1 MSSRTS
7 AAGRVVRAIG
17 VTLVVVLGLTLAPAA
32 SASFRSASQA
42 STGFSTATLNTPTT
56 STISLNASCSQNK
69 RTLTVTLAAT
79 GSLPYANALRVT
91 ADAGGTVSSKDQALT
106 YNGNQ
111 VFTANSGG
119 QTVVFKLE
127 IRAIYKLDATHAWT
141 SPPLLRT
148 YTCS

>member
-1 MSSRTS
+1 MGSRTS
-7 AAGRVVRAIG
+7 AAARVARATG
-17 VTLVVVLGLTLAPAA
+17 VTLVVVLGLILAPAA

-56 STISLNASCSQNK
+56 STISLDASCSQNK

-111 VFTANSGG
+111 VFTANSGAHA
-119 QTVVFKLE
+119 VLFKLE
-127 IRAIYKLDATHAWT
+127 IRAIYKVDATNAWT
-141 SPPLLRT
+141 SQPLLRT

>member
-1 MSSRTS
+1 MGSRTS
-7 AAGRVVRAIG
+7 AAARVARATG
-17 VTLVVVLGLTLAPAA
+17 VTLVVVLGLILAPAA

-42 STGFSTATLNTPTT
+42 STGISTATLNTPTT

-79 GSLPYANALRVT
+79 GSLPYANALQIT
-91 ADAGGTVSSKDQALT
+91 ADAGGTVSSKDQALA

-119 QTVVFKLE
+119 QTVLFKLE
-127 IRAIYKLDATHAWT
+127 IRAIYKVDATHAWT
-141 SPPLLRT
+141 SQPLLRT